1 MSDHYFVF
9 PFQEIEVE
17 LYVIGI
23 LSVKKKDKGATK
35 NMLTIQ
41 LEIKFFLGHYKTL
54 KIYR

>member
-1 MSDHYFVF
+1 MF